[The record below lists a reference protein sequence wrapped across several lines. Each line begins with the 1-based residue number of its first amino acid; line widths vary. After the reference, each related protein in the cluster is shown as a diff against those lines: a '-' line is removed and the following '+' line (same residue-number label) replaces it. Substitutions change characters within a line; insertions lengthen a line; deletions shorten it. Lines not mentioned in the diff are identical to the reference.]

1 MVHRDPRLRDR
12 SGGPRSGRQ
21 APARHGVAARV
32 ARAIVWAR
40 FLIVPAWIAL
50 AVLATNSLPSLFEA
64 DSGELGNLL
73 PHSSKALTVERE
85 SFERFG
91 LPLLSHTLVV
101 GSSERPPTPRQQAAA
116 ARYLAR
122 VDTRRR
128 ATLRALPLVDFSG
141 LEPRG
146 SRTTI
151 AAFTYSNPALP
162 AADREAEAK
171 DFADRLARFGGLE
184 RADVTGSVPATE
196 EQTQLTEQWLTWL
209 ELATVVLV
217 ITILALYFR
226 AVGVPLLGLATVAI
240 AYLIASRC
248 LGWLGVNADISFP
261 QEVNP
266 VIVALLFGILTDYV
280 VFFVSGYRNR
290 LGEGTGSLDAATEV
304 TADLLPVISTAS
316 LMIAG
321 ATLTLLVSGVR
332 FLSAFGPG
340 TAIAVLIG
348 AAVALTFVPATIAIF
363 GEALLWPGRRGST
376 AAPSA
381 EGARGRVVGMAARH
395 PVLVATF
402 CFLLLLV
409 AASGVRKLELGNPV
423 IRGLPPS
430 DTARRGY
437 ETAASAF
444 GPGVTGPTALLLEE
458 QEIGRERGALA
469 RFQTRLSEQEGVK
482 AVLGP
487 AEQLPLRRYG
497 AFVAPSRDAA
507 RFLLVLESD
516 PNGSEAISALSQL
529 EARLP
534 ELLRTSSLGEAQAG
548 FAGDTAIAH
557 ELKDQT
563 NQAFLRIAP
572 LAILVLLLLLW
583 VLLRNR
589 TAPIYLV
596 GVSALV
602 VAASLGLTVYVFGDL
617 LGYGELVFFV
627 PVAAAILLLAL
638 GSDYNVFLVSRIWRE
653 AEDREL
659 RPAIRTAGSRAGR
672 AITVAGLT
680 LAASFAVL
688 ALVPILA
695 FRELAFAMAVGLLLD
710 TMIARTLLIPA
721 LISIFGRGEGE
732 HERRAE
738 QPEPSP
744 S

>member
-1 MVHRDPRLRDR
+1 M
-12 SGGPRSGRQ
+12 
-21 APARHGVAARV
+21 
-32 ARAIVWAR
+32 
-40 FLIVPAWIAL
+40 AL
-50 AVLATNSLPSLFEA
+50 AVLATSSLPSLFEA

-85 SFERFG
+85 SYERFG

-101 GSSERPPTPRQQAAA
+101 GSSERPLTPQQQAAA

-128 ATLRALPLVDFSG
+128 ATLRALPLVDVRG

-146 SRTTI
+146 PGTTI

-171 DFADRLARFGGLE
+171 DFADRLARFGGLQ

-196 EQTQLTEQWLTWL
+196 EQTRLTEQWLTWL
-209 ELATVVLV
+209 ELATIVLV
-217 ITILALYFR
+217 VAILALYFR
-226 AVGVPLLGLATVAI
+226 AIGVPLLGIATVGI

-248 LGWLGVNADISFP
+248 LGWLGVNAGISFP

-290 LGEGTGSLDAATEV
+290 LGEGKDSLDAATEV

-363 GEALLWPGRRGST
+363 GKALLWPGRRGST

-395 PVLVATF
+395 PVLIATF
-402 CFLLLLV
+402 CLLLLLV
-409 AASGVRKLELGNPV
+409 AASGVRKLDLGNPV
-423 IRGLPPS
+423 VRGLPPS
-430 DTARRGY
+430 NSVRRGY

-444 GPGVTGPTALLLEE
+444 GPGVTGPAALVLEE
-458 QEIGRERGALA
+458 REIGRERASLA
-469 RFQTRLSEQEGVK
+469 RFQAQLSEQDGVD

-487 AEQLPLRRYG
+487 AEQQLLPRRYG

-507 RFLLVLESD
+507 RFLLVPEAD
-516 PNGSEAISALSQL
+516 PNGSEAIGTLSHL
-529 EARLP
+529 ETRLP
-534 ELLRTSSLGEAQAG
+534 ELLRTSGLGEAQAG

-659 RPAIRTAGSRAGR
+659 RPAIRNAGSRAGR

-721 LISIFGRGEGE
+721 LISLFGRGESKR
-732 HERRAE
+732 ERRVE

>member
-1 MVHRDPRLRDR
+1 MP
-12 SGGPRSGRQ
+12 G
-21 APARHGVAARV
+21 
-32 ARAIVWAR
+32 
-40 FLIVPAWIAL
+40 WIAL
-50 AVLATNSLPSLFEA
+50 AVLATTSLPSLFEA

-73 PHSSKALTVERE
+73 PRSSKALSVERE

-101 GSSERPPTPRQQAAA
+101 GSSERPLTPQQETAA

-128 ATLRALPLVDFSG
+128 ATLRALPLVG

-146 SRTTI
+146 PRTTI
-151 AAFTYSNPALP
+151 AAFAYENPDLG
-162 AADREAEAK
+162 AADREAEAR
-171 DFADRLARFGGLE
+171 DFADRLARFGGLA

-196 EQTQLTEQWLTWL
+196 DQTRLTEQWLTWL

-217 ITILALYFR
+217 VAILALYFR
-226 AVGVPLLGLATVAI
+226 ALGAPLLGIATVAI

-248 LGWLGVNADISFP
+248 LGWLGVNAGISFP

-266 VIVALLFGILTDYV
+266 VIVALLFGVLTDYV

-290 LGEGTGSLDAATEV
+290 LGEGREPLEAVTEA

-340 TAIAVLIG
+340 TAIAVLVG
-348 AAVALTFVPATIAIF
+348 GAVALTFVPATIAIF
-363 GEALLWPGRRGST
+363 GRALLWPGRRHAA
-376 AAPSA
+376 AAPPS
-381 EGARGRVVGMAARH
+381 EGARGRAVGAAARH
-395 PVLVATF
+395 PVLVAAF
-402 CFLLLLV
+402 CLMLLLV
-409 AASGVRKLELGNPV
+409 AASGVRKLQLGNPV
-423 IRGLPPS
+423 IRGLPTGS
-430 DTARRGY
+430 SARRGY
-437 ETAASAF
+437 ETASSAF
-444 GPGVTGPTALLLEE
+444 GPGVAGPAVLVLEE
-458 QEIGRERGALA
+458 PGIGHKRASLA
-469 RFQTRLSEQEGVK
+469 RFEAQLSEQEGVD

-487 AEQLPLRRYG
+487 SDQLLPRRYG
-497 AFVAPSRDAA
+497 AFVAPSGGAA
-507 RFLLVLESD
+507 RFLLVLAAD
-516 PNGSEAISALSQL
+516 PNGSEAIAALSRL

-534 ELLRTSSLGEAQAG
+534 ELLRADGLGEAQAG
-548 FAGDTAIAH
+548 FAGDTAIAR

-563 NQAFLRIAP
+563 DQAFLRIAP
-572 LAILVLLLLLW
+572 LAILVLLVLLW
-583 VLLRNR
+583 ALLRNR
-589 TAPIYLV
+589 TAPLYLV
-596 GVSALV
+596 GTSALV

-659 RPAIRTAGSRAGR
+659 QPAIRTAGSRAGR

-680 LAASFAVL
+680 LAASFALL

-721 LISIFGRGEGE
+721 LISLFGRGEP
-732 HERRAE
+732 ERQSRAE
-738 QPEPSP
+738 RPEPSP

>member
-1 MVHRDPRLRDR
+1 M
-12 SGGPRSGRQ
+12 
-21 APARHGVAARV
+21 
-32 ARAIVWAR
+32 
-40 FLIVPAWIAL
+40 PAWIAL
-50 AVLATNSLPSLFEA
+50 AVLATISLPSLFEA

-73 PHSSKALTVERE
+73 PRSSKALSVERE
-85 SFERFG
+85 SYESFG

-101 GSSERPPTPRQQAAA
+101 GSAERPLTPRQEIAA
-116 ARYLAR
+116 ARYVAR
-122 VDTRRR
+122 VDSRKR
-128 ATLRALPLVDFSG
+128 ATLRALPLVDFPG
-141 LEPRG
+141 FEAHRP
-146 SRTTI
+146 RTTI
-151 AAFTYSNPALP
+151 AAFTYSNPDLD
-162 AADREAEAK
+162 AADREAEAH
-171 DFADRLARFGGLE
+171 DFASRLARFGGLE
-184 RADVTGSVPATE
+184 RADVTGSIPATE

-209 ELATVVLV
+209 EVATVILV
-217 ITILALYFR
+217 VAILALYFR
-226 AVGVPLLGLATVAI
+226 AVGVPLLGIATVGI
-240 AYLIASRC
+240 AYMIASRC
-248 LGWLGVNADISFP
+248 LGWLGENAGISFP

-280 VFFVSGYRNR
+280 VFFVSGFRNR
-290 LGEGTGSLDAATEV
+290 LGEGREPLDAATEV
-304 TADLLPVISTAS
+304 TADLLPVILTAS

-340 TAIAVLIG
+340 TAIAVLVG

-363 GEALLWPGRRGST
+363 GRALLWPGRKD
-376 AAPSA
+376 AVAPPA
-381 EGARGRVVGMAARH
+381 EGARGRVVGIAARH
-395 PVLVATF
+395 PAFVATL
-402 CFLLLLV
+402 CLLLLFV

-423 IRGLPPS
+423 VRGLPPS
-430 DTARRGY
+430 DSVRRGY

-444 GPGVTGPTALLLEE
+444 GPGTTGPAALVLEE
-458 QEIGRERGALA
+458 PGIGRERAALT
-469 RFQTRLSEQEGVK
+469 RFQAGLAEQDGVD

-487 AEQLPLRRYG
+487 AEQLLPQRYA
-497 AFVAPSRDAA
+497 AFVSPNGNAA
-507 RFLLVLESD
+507 RFLVVLDGD
-516 PNGSEAISALSQL
+516 PNGSEAIGALAEL
-529 EARLP
+529 ERRVP
-534 ELLRTSSLGEAQAG
+534 ELLRASGLGEAQAG

-557 ELKDQT
+557 ELEDQT

-583 VLLRNR
+583 VLLRDR
-589 TAPIYLV
+589 TAPLYLV

-602 VAASLGLTVYVFGDL
+602 VVASLGLTVYVFHDL
-617 LGYGELVFFV
+617 LGYRELVFFV

-680 LAASFAVL
+680 LAASFALL

-710 TMIARTLLIPA
+710 TIIARTLLIPA
-721 LISIFGRGEGE
+721 LISLFGRDAPARES
-732 HERRAE
+732 RAE
-738 QPEPSP
+738 EPEPSP